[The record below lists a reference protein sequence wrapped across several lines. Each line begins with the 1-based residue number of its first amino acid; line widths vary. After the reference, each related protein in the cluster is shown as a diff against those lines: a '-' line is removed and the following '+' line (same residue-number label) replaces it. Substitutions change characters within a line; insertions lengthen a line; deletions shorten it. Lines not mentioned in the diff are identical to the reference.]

1 MHDWLAYT
9 GGAILGL
16 QIIPQIVKIYQT
28 KSAKDLSYLF
38 MISNIVGVAFMC
50 VYGVVNGDHPLYITT
65 GASVTSMIVAISTKL
80 WADSRRATE
89 FAQMIHSV
97 DNALSHTTAQP

>member
-28 KSAKDLSYLF
+28 RSAKDLSYLF
-38 MISNIVGVAFMC
+38 MLSNIVGVAFMF
-50 VYGVVNGDHPLYITT
+50 VYGFVNGDHPLYITT
-65 GASVTSMIVAISTKL
+65 GASVTSMIVAISMKL
-80 WADSRRATE
+80 WADSLKPTE
-89 FAQMIHSV
+89 IVGMIHTV
-97 DNALSHTTAQP
+97 NNALGDTEAR